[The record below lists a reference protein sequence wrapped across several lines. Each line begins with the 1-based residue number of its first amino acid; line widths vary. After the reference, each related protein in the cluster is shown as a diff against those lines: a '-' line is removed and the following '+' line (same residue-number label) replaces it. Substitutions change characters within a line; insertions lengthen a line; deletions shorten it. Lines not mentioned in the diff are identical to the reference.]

1 MTAGLRRNIHGNH
14 DSMKPSS
21 LILTAAT
28 LLAPTAALAHP
39 HIFAEARLEIVAD
52 GSNQITELRN
62 VWRFDELFS
71 ASVVMDFDKNSN
83 AQLDPDELQEVGQ
96 TVLDSLAEYNYY
108 TTITDNGKSVKV
120 NKPDAITAD
129 YKDGQLLLMFA
140 VKPAE
145 PMPLKGTMSFGVYD
159 PTMYTAMDF
168 PTDGD
173 LAPIGDQL
181 NACQHKVV
189 RPDPDEVLAQN
200 QASLTDAFFNDP
212 TGTDMSKMFATR
224 IEFSC

>member
-1 MTAGLRRNIHGNH
+1 MTAGLRRNIHGNY
-14 DSMKPSS
+14 DIMKPSS

-52 GSNQITELRN
+52 ASNQITELRN

-145 PMPLKGTMSFGVYD
+145 PVPLKGNMSFGVYD

-168 PTDGD
+168 PTDED

-224 IEFSC
+224 IEFTC

>member
-1 MTAGLRRNIHGNH
+1 
-14 DSMKPSS
+14 MKPSS

-168 PTDGD
+168 PTDDD

>member
-1 MTAGLRRNIHGNH
+1 
-14 DSMKPSS
+14 MKPTS
-21 LILTAAT
+21 LILAA
-28 LLAPTAALAHP
+28 AAVLMPSAAFAHP
-39 HIFAEARLEIVAD
+39 HIYAEARLEIVAD
-52 GSNQITELRN
+52 ASNQITELRN

-108 TTITDNGKSVKV
+108 TSITDNGKSVKV

-140 VKPAE
+140 VKPAV
-145 PMPLKGTMSFGVYD
+145 PIPLKGRMSFGVYD

-181 NACQHKVV
+181 NACRHKVV

-224 IEFSC
+224 IEFTC

>member
-1 MTAGLRRNIHGNH
+1 
-14 DSMKPSS
+14 MKRTS
-21 LILTAAT
+21 LFLTAAAV
-28 LLAPTAALAHP
+28 LAPSAALAHP

-52 GSNQITELRN
+52 STNQITELRN
-62 VWRFDELFS
+62 VRRFDELFS

-108 TTITDNGKSVKV
+108 TTITDNGKTIKV
-120 NKPDAITAD
+120 SKPNEITAD

-145 PMPLKGTMSFGVYD
+145 PMPLKGNMSFGVYD

-173 LAPIGDQL
+173 LVAVGDQL
-181 NACQHKVV
+181 NACEHKVV

-224 IEFSC
+224 IEFKC

>member
-1 MTAGLRRNIHGNH
+1 MRRNIHGNH
-14 DSMKPSS
+14 DSMKPTS
-21 LILTAAT
+21 LILAA
-28 LLAPTAALAHP
+28 AAVLMPSAAFAHP
-39 HIFAEARLEIVAD
+39 HIYAEARLEIVAD
-52 GSNQITELRN
+52 ASNQITELRN

-108 TTITDNGKSVKV
+108 TSITDNGKSVKV

-140 VKPAE
+140 VKPAV
-145 PMPLKGTMSFGVYD
+145 PIPLKGRMSFGVYD

-181 NACQHKVV
+181 NACRHKVV

-224 IEFSC
+224 IEFTC

>member
-1 MTAGLRRNIHGNH
+1 
-14 DSMKPSS
+14 MKPSS
-21 LILTAAT
+21 LILTAAAV
-28 LLAPTAALAHP
+28 LAPSVALAHP

-52 GSNQITELRN
+52 ATNHITELRN

-83 AQLDPDELQEVGQ
+83 AQLDPDELEEVGK

-108 TTITDNGKSVKV
+108 TTIIQNGKTIKV

-145 PMPLKGTMSFGVYD
+145 PMPLKGNLSFGVYD

-173 LAPIGDQL
+173 LVPVGAQL
-181 NACQHKVV
+181 NACEHKVV

-200 QASLTDAFFNDP
+200 QATLTDAFFNDP

-224 IEFSC
+224 IEFKC

>member
-1 MTAGLRRNIHGNH
+1 LIGCAGAAKG
-14 DSMKPSS
+14 STTTMKPLS
-21 LILTAAT
+21 LILAAAAS
-28 LLAPTAALAHP
+28 LAPGAALAHP

-52 GSNQITELRN
+52 GTNQITELRN

-71 ASVVMDFDKNSN
+71 SSVVMDFDKNSN

-108 TTITDNGKSVKV
+108 TTISDNGKTIKV

-145 PMPLKGTMSFGVYD
+145 AMPLKGSLSFGVYD

-168 PTDGD
+168 PTDED
-173 LAPIGDQL
+173 LVPVGDQL
-181 NACQHKVV
+181 KACEHKVV

-224 IEFSC
+224 IEFKC

>member
-1 MTAGLRRNIHGNH
+1 
-14 DSMKPSS
+14 MKPSS
-21 LILTAAT
+21 LTLAAAACLVPCAAT
-28 LLAPTAALAHP
+28 AHP

-71 ASVVMDFDKNSN
+71 SSVVMDFDKNSN
-83 AQLDPDELQEVGQ
+83 AQLDPDELAEVGQ

-108 TTITDNGKSVKV
+108 TTITDNGKTIKV

-145 PMPLKGTMSFGVYD
+145 AMPLKGNMSFGVYD

-168 PTDGD
+168 PTDED
-173 LAPIGDQL
+173 LVPVGDQL
-181 NACQHKVV
+181 NACEHKVV
-189 RPDPDEVLAQN
+189 RPDPDDVLAQN
-200 QASLTDAFFNDP
+200 KATLTDAFFNDP

-224 IEFSC
+224 IEFKC

>member
-1 MTAGLRRNIHGNH
+1 
-14 DSMKPSS
+14 MKPSS
-21 LILTAAT
+21 LILAAAT
-28 LLAPTAALAHP
+28 VLAPSAVLAHP
-39 HIFAEARLEIVAD
+39 HIYAEARLEIVAD
-52 GSNQITELRN
+52 ASNQITELRN

-120 NKPDAITAD
+120 SKPDAITAD

-145 PMPLKGTMSFGVYD
+145 PIPLKGKMTFGVYD

-168 PTDGD
+168 PTDDD

>member
-1 MTAGLRRNIHGNH
+1 
-14 DSMKPSS
+14 
-21 LILTAAT
+21 
-28 LLAPTAALAHP
+28 
-39 HIFAEARLEIVAD
+39 
-52 GSNQITELRN
+52 
-62 VWRFDELFS
+62 
-71 ASVVMDFDKNSN
+71 MDFDKNSN

-96 TVLDSLAEYNYY
+96 TVLDSLSEYNYY
-108 TTITDNGKSVKV
+108 TTISDNGKTIKV

-145 PMPLKGTMSFGVYD
+145 AMPLKGSLSFGVYD

-168 PTDGD
+168 PTDED
-173 LAPIGDQL
+173 LVPVGDQL
-181 NACQHKVV
+181 KACEHKVV

-224 IEFSC
+224 IEFKC